1 MKLQMRWT
9 VACAVAL
16 VFTGTIASH
25 SVSAS
30 TVANEL
36 PASIINSKAITY
48 CAAIS
53 QPPFEL
59 FNAQQQPEGV
69 DIELGDLMAD
79 KLGVKARWVNIPFA
93 GLIPALISGHCDAVI
108 SGLYIKPE
116 RLKVIDQIAYRYA
129 MEGVLLK
136 AGAAKLNGL
145 ESLSGDKVATVTGT
159 TANVLLQQAN
169 ASLALAGKKPI
180 NIVAF
185 PDNTPALQQVEFG
198 QVKGYALAYETAV
211 YYDQINPGQFE
222 LGVPPFYK
230 MPIGIGI
237 RKGDPAFE
245 TALNTALVDIEKDGS
260 YAAVF
265 KKWGIWLD
273 MLGS

>member
-1 MKLQMRWT
+1 MKIPAKWIT
-9 VACAVAL
+9 VSAVTAA
-16 VFTGTIASH
+16 FAIASH
-25 SVSAS
+25 SASAE
-30 TVANEL
+30 AIADGL
-36 PASIINSKAITY
+36 PASITSSKTITY

-69 DIELGDLMAD
+69 DIEIGDLMAD

-93 GLIPALISGHCDAVI
+93 GLIPALIAGQCNAVI

-136 AGAAKLNGL
+136 SGAAKLDGL
-145 ESLSGDKVATVTGT
+145 EALSGDKVATVTGT
-159 TANVLLQQAN
+159 TANVLLQKAN
-169 ASLALAGKKPI
+169 ASLAKAGKKPI

-185 PDNTPALQQVEFG
+185 PDNTPALQQVQFG

-211 YYDQINPGQFE
+211 YYNQISPGQFE

-230 MPIGIGI
+230 MPIGIGV

-245 TALNTALVDIEKDGS
+245 TALNTALAGIEKDGS
-260 YAAVF
+260 YAVVF
-265 KKWGIWLD
+265 KKWGISFD

>member
-1 MKLQMRWT
+1 MKIPAKWIT
-9 VACAVAL
+9 VSAVTAA
-16 VFTGTIASH
+16 FAIASH
-25 SVSAS
+25 SASAGS
-30 TVANEL
+30 IANGL
-36 PASIINSKAITY
+36 PTSITSSKTITY

-136 AGAAKLNGL
+136 SGAAKLHGL
-145 ESLSGDKVATVTGT
+145 EALSGDKVATVTGT

-169 ASLALAGKKPI
+169 ASLAKAGKKPI

-185 PDNTPALQQVEFG
+185 PDNTPALQQVQFG

-211 YYDQINPGQFE
+211 YYNQINPGQFE

-230 MPIGIGI
+230 MPIGIGV

-245 TALNTALVDIEKDGS
+245 TALNTALASIEKDGS

-265 KKWGIWLD
+265 KKWGISFD
-273 MLGS
+273 ALGS

>member
-1 MKLQMRWT
+1 MQKQFALANLFLMKPLLPPSINVSLNNKASVLRTIPNDERQTHMKLQMRWT
-9 VACAVAL
+9 VASAVAL

-59 FNAQQQPEGV
+59 FNAQQKPKGV

-136 AGAAKLNGL
+136 AGAAKLDGL
-145 ESLSGDKVATVTGT
+145 ESLSGDKVATITGT

-185 PDNTPALQQVEFG
+185 PDNTTSPAAGRVWPSQMICPSV
-198 QVKGYALAYETAV
+198 
-211 YYDQINPGQFE
+211 
-222 LGVPPFYK
+222 
-230 MPIGIGI
+230 
-237 RKGDPAFE
+237 
-245 TALNTALVDIEKDGS
+245 
-260 YAAVF
+260 
-265 KKWGIWLD
+265 
-273 MLGS
+273 

>member
-1 MKLQMRWT
+1 MKFPAKWIAVSMVTLT
-9 VACAVAL
+9 FAIAGHSASADAVAK
-16 VFTGTIASH
+16 G
-25 SVSAS
+25 
-30 TVANEL
+30 L
-36 PASIINSKAITY
+36 PSSITSKRMITY

-69 DIELGDLMAD
+69 DIELGDLMAA

-93 GLIPALISGHCDAVI
+93 ELIPALIAGHCDAVI

-116 RLKVIDQIAYRYA
+116 RLKVIDQIPYRYA

-136 AGAAKLNGL
+136 SGAAKLAGL
-145 ESLSGDKVATVTGT
+145 EALSGEKVATVTGT

-169 ASLALAGKKPI
+169 ASLAKAGKKPI
-180 NIVAF
+180 DIVAF
-185 PDNTPALQQVEFG
+185 PDNTPALQQVQFG

-211 YYDQINPGQFE
+211 YYDQISPGQFE

-230 MPIGIGI
+230 MPIGIGV

-245 TALNTALVDIEKDGS
+245 TALNTALVGIEKNSS

-265 KKWGIWLD
+265 KKWSISFD